1 MAFQGHRT
9 IASRT
14 RTHANRPRACVVC
27 DGVWGRGAGS
37 TRGVGG
43 LVFARA
49 VVEHGKIGACER
61 LCASVHQ
68 QLIGAGGGD
77 DFGRDE
83 SGYGVEWALA
93 GR

>member
-1 MAFQGHRT
+1 MGFQRHKTFVPERGPTLIDR
-9 IASRT
+9 
-14 RTHANRPRACVVC
+14 RACVVC
-27 DGVWGRGAGS
+27 DGVGGQGAGS

-61 LCASVHQ
+61 LWASVHQ

-77 DFGRDE
+77 DFGRDG
-83 SGYGVEWALA
+83 SGQGVEWALA

>member
-1 MAFQGHRT
+1 MGFQRHKTLLPERGPTPIGRRT
-9 IASRT
+9 
-14 RTHANRPRACVVC
+14 CVLC
-27 DGVWGRGAGS
+27 DGVGGRGAGS
-37 TRGVGG
+37 TTGAGG
-43 LVFARA
+43 LVFPPEMVQHR
-49 VVEHGKIGACER
+49 KIGACER
-61 LCASVHQ
+61 LWASVHQ

>member
-1 MAFQGHRT
+1 MGFQRHKTLLPERGPTPIGHRT
-9 IASRT
+9 
-14 RTHANRPRACVVC
+14 CFLC
-27 DGVWGRGAGS
+27 DGVGGRGAGS

-43 LVFARA
+43 LVFPRA

-61 LCASVHQ
+61 FCASVHQ

-93 GR
+93 GP